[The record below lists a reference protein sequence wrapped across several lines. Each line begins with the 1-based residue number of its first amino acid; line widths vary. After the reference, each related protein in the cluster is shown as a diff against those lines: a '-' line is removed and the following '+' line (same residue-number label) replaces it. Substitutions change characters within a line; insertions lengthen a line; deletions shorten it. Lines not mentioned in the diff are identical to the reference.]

1 MPLDLARALADGETF
16 IKNAEEAMERKVLRE
31 DQLYI
36 WDNQVEVLDTYLADT
51 EDVEKSSPELKTMR
65 DKLRDYKKQL
75 ERKSMEFLAQQD
87 KEPLPEDAP
96 PEEEAAMIVES
107 GKDLL
112 KEADKVLKKNISK
125 IEDVGE
131 WEEPLVWV
139 NSWLA
144 DSETFVVHSKDLG
157 PLRSQMRDRK
167 RELEKRIADVV
178 GAWRASDLAGGEEE
192 DE

>member
-1 MPLDLARALADGETF
+1 MPLDLARALADGDTF

-51 EDVEKSSPELKTMR
+51 EELEKSSPELAAMR
-65 DKLRDYKKQL
+65 TKLREYKKKL
-75 ERKSMEFLAQQD
+75 ERMSMEFLAQQD

-112 KEADKVLKKNISK
+112 KEADKVLKKNLTK
-125 IEDVGE
+125 IEDVGD
-131 WEEPLVWV
+131 WEEPLVWL
-139 NSWLA
+139 NSWIA
-144 DSETFVVHSKDLG
+144 DSETFVTFHKDL
-157 PLRSQMRDRK
+157 PKLRGDMKDRK
-167 RELEKRIADVV
+167 RDLEKRIADLV
-178 GAWRASDLAGGEEE
+178 GQWRASDVGGDEEE
-192 DE
+192 E